1 MARWPVVGPGAGT
14 GVVVAAN
21 FGSVRTYELSVSLV
35 SSITPSRSIVSF
47 NSVTD
52 GSKLDNSKFSWVA
65 VLPALSP
72 CASAIAIGELSSAAM
87 LTVSNLSVG
96 TSESFVIAQ
105 WTEIN
110 PQLTRSEGRPGGT
123 SRNGLGSVEVVSGA
137 S

>member
-14 GVVVAAN
+14 GVAVAAN
-21 FGSVRTYELSVSLV
+21 FGSVRAYELSVSLV

-65 VLPALSP
+65 ALSALSP

-96 TSESFVIAQ
+96 TFESFAIAQ
-105 WTEIN
+105 WTKFSPE
-110 PQLTRSEGRPGGT
+110 LTRSQGRPGGT
-123 SRNGLGSVEVVSGA
+123 SRNGLGSVEMVSGA

>member
-14 GVVVAAN
+14 GVAVALI
-21 FGSVRTYELSVSLV
+21 FGSVRTYESSVSLV
-35 SSITPSRSIVSF
+35 SSITPSGSIVSF

-65 VLPALSP
+65 ALPALSP

-105 WTEIN
+105 WTKIS
-110 PQLTRSEGRPGGT
+110 PQLTCSEGRPGGT

>member
-14 GVVVAAN
+14 GVAVAAN
-21 FGSVRTYELSVSLV
+21 FGSVRTHELSVSLV
-35 SSITPSRSIVSF
+35 SSITPSGSIVSF

-65 VLPALSP
+65 ALLALSP

-105 WTEIN
+105 WTKIS
-110 PQLTRSEGRPGGT
+110 PQLTRSEGRSGGT
-123 SRNGLGSVEVVSGA
+123 SRNGLGSVEMVSGA

>member
-14 GVVVAAN
+14 GVAVAPI
-21 FGSVRTYELSVSLV
+21 FGSVRKYESSASLV

-65 VLPALSP
+65 ALPALSP

-105 WTEIN
+105 WTKIS
-110 PQLTRSEGRPGGT
+110 PQLTCSEGRSGGT
-123 SRNGLGSVEVVSGA
+123 SRNGLGSVEMVSGA

>member
-14 GVVVAAN
+14 GVAVAPI
-21 FGSVRTYELSVSLV
+21 FGNVRKYESSASLV

-65 VLPALSP
+65 ALPALSP

-105 WTEIN
+105 WTKIS
-110 PQLTRSEGRPGGT
+110 PQLTRSEGRSGGT
-123 SRNGLGSVEVVSGA
+123 SRNGLGSVEMVSGA